1 MADDAGQA
9 PPADDEDAL
18 KALAQRC
25 LPDPIL
31 ERFFRDEESEE
42 GPARWTPV
50 HLERYARVL
59 AADGALRHVGRR
71 VPLLETPGG
80 RRVGEL
86 GEGVE
91 DEEVGG

>member
-1 MADDAGQA
+1 MADD
-9 PPADDEDAL
+9 DL

-25 LPDPIL
+25 LPDPTL

-59 AADGALRHVGRR
+59 AADGTLERR
-71 VPLLETPGG
+71 RTVTGIARTD
-80 RRVGEL
+80 RRSH
-86 GEGVE
+86 
-91 DEEVGG
+91 